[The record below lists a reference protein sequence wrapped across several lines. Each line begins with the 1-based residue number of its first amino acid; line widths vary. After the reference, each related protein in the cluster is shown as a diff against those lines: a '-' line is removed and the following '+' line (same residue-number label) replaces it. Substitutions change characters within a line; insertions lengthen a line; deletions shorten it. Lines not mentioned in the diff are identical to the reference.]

1 MTLVKSCAV
10 VLLLMTTIEPS
21 YAQTKRRNPTRK
33 AETTTATTTQPA
45 QPVATPAIPPTAVV
59 RAPTTGPVQLA
70 TVNGQ
75 TISSSDLDPSVKE
88 ELESTETR
96 IAEARRTVLN
106 VQINTILL
114 EVEAQRRRIS
124 SHRLYELEVVRRIPT
139 PTTAQIKKFLDEN
152 RAQFEGMDPAEAA
165 PQAEALMHDQ
175 FESKLADDL
184 VSRLR
189 KAIPVVMGV
198 DVNTPNLPPQ
208 AVVATIGGQPL
219 MGAVINERLKPVTY
233 KIRSSAYQ
241 AAKQL
246 ADQTIDDILL
256 IAEANRKQ
264 VTPEE
269 IVRKEISEK
278 VKSPTDAEVEKFY
291 NENKARINGDLSTVR
306 NQVVSYLQNEDRKRL
321 EKELS
326 TRLRKGADIRWL
338 ISEPIA
344 PVLNISVDDDPSRGD
359 VNAPVTLVEFTDFQC
374 PACAAMQP
382 VLEEVLQSYGNRVRF
397 VVRDF
402 PLSQHQ
408 NARKAAEAANAA
420 NAQGKFFEY
429 TALLFKRQNAL
440 DVASLKKYASEIGLN
455 RAKFDAAL
463 DSGTYQDE
471 VKHDIEDGEMYG
483 VGSTPTIFIN
493 GVQLTVLSADGLREA
508 LDRALAQ
515 KKPTST
521 N

>member
-10 VLLLMTTIEPS
+10 VLLVMTTIEPS
-21 YAQTKRRNPTRK
+21 YAQTKRGNPTRK
-33 AETTTATTTQPA
+33 AATTTATSTQPA
-45 QPVATPAIPPTAVV
+45 QPVTPPATPVV
-59 RAPTTGPVQLA
+59 ATTSTGPVQLA
-70 TVNGQ
+70 VVNGQ
-75 TISSSDLDPSVKE
+75 TISSSDLDPSVRQ
-88 ELESTETR
+88 ELESTEPR
-96 IAEARRTVLN
+96 IAEARRNILD

-114 EVEAQRRRIS
+114 EVEARRRRIS
-124 SHRLYELEVVRRIPT
+124 SHRLYETEVVRRIPT
-139 PTTAQIKKFLDEN
+139 PTSVQIKKFLDDN

-165 PQAEALMHDQ
+165 PQAAALMHDQ

-198 DVNTPNLPPQ
+198 NVNTPNLSPQ
-208 AVVATIGGQPL
+208 AIVATIGGQPL
-219 MGAVINERLKPVTY
+219 TGAMINERLKPIVY
-233 KIRSSAYQ
+233 KIRFSAYQ
-241 AAKQL
+241 AAKLQ
-246 ADQTIDDILL
+246 ADQTIDDLL
-256 IAEANRKQ
+256 LLAEANRRQ
-264 VTPEE
+264 ITPEE
-269 IVRKEISEK
+269 MVRKEISEK
-278 VKSPTDAEVEKFY
+278 VKSPSDAEVDKFY
-291 NENKARINGDLSTVR
+291 NENKSRINGDLSTVR
-306 NQVVSYLQNEDRKRL
+306 NQVVSYLQGEDRKRL

-326 TRLRKGADIRWL
+326 ARLRKGADVRWL
-338 ISEPIA
+338 ISEPVA

-382 VLEEVLQSYGNRVRF
+382 VLEEVLKSYGNKVRF

-402 PLSQHQ
+402 PLSQHE

-429 TALLFKRQNAL
+429 TTLLFQRQKAL
-440 DVASLKKYASEIGLN
+440 DVPSLKKYASEIGLN

-463 DSGTYQDE
+463 DSGAYQEE

-493 GVQLTVLSADGLREA
+493 GVQLTVLSEDGLREA
-508 LDRALAQ
+508 LDRALGQ
-515 KKPTST
+515 KKPAPT